1 MKTIGL
7 IGGMSWESSVDY
19 YRIINEETRNIL
31 GGSHSSKC
39 LMYSFDFHEIE
50 ELQNKNSWEELT
62 EEMVLQADNLK
73 KAGADFIVICTNTMH
88 IMAPDIEKRTGL
100 KVLHIA
106 DVTSEEIKRKSIGK
120 VALLGTKFTME
131 GAFYKKVLKENH
143 NIDVVIPNDEDREV
157 IHNIIYN
164 ELVRG
169 IIKDDSRQ
177 KYIKIIDKLVD
188 KGAEGVVLGCTEI
201 PLLIKQKDVSIPIF
215 NTTEIHSK
223 AAVRYA
229 IDGEI

>member
-50 ELQNKNSWEELT
+50 ELQNKNSWDELT

-106 DVTSEEIKRKSIGK
+106 DVTGEEIKRKSIGK

-131 GAFYKKVLKENH
+131 GTFYKKVLKDKH
-143 NIDVVIPNDEDREV
+143 DIDVVIPNDEDREV

-169 IIKDDSRQ
+169 IIKDDSRE

-201 PLLIKQKDVSIPIF
+201 PILIKQKDVSIPIF

>member
-62 EEMVLQADNLK
+62 KEMVLQADNLK

-106 DVTSEEIKRKSIGK
+106 DVTGEEIKRKSIGK

-131 GAFYKKVLKENH
+131 GTFYKKVLKEKH
-143 NIDVVIPNDEDREV
+143 NIDVVIPNVEDREV

-169 IIKDDSRQ
+169 VIKDDSRQ
-177 KYIKIIDKLVD
+177 KYIKIIDKLMD

>member
-31 GGSHSSKC
+31 RGSHSSKC

-62 EEMVLQADNLK
+62 EEMVLQAENLK

-106 DVTSEEIKRKSIGK
+106 DVTGEEIKRKSIGK

-131 GAFYKKVLKENH
+131 GTFYKKVLKDKH

-169 IIKDDSRQ
+169 VIGDDSRQ
-177 KYIKIIDKLVD
+177 KYIKIIDKLID

>member
-1 MKTIGL
+1 
-7 IGGMSWESSVDY
+7 
-19 YRIINEETRNIL
+19 
-31 GGSHSSKC
+31 
-39 LMYSFDFHEIE
+39 
-50 ELQNKNSWEELT
+50 
-62 EEMVLQADNLK
+62 
-73 KAGADFIVICTNTMH
+73 
-88 IMAPDIEKRTGL
+88 MAPDIEKRTGL

-106 DVTSEEIKRKSIGK
+106 DVTGEEIKRKSIGK

-131 GAFYKKVLKENH
+131 GTFYKKVLKDKH
-143 NIDVVIPNDEDREV
+143 DIDVVIPNDEDREV

-201 PLLIKQKDVSIPIF
+201 PLLIKQKDVSISIF

>member
-106 DVTSEEIKRKSIGK
+106 DVTGEEIKRKSIGK

-131 GAFYKKVLKENH
+131 GTFYKKVLKENH
-143 NIDVVIPNDEDREV
+143 NIDVVIPNVEDREV